1 MAIGWSVSFCNRS
14 VRKNFDDLILAQDV
28 RTAELRRQ
36 LLSQGLVRK
45 KKVEIASLNN
55 HPRVC

>member
-1 MAIGWSVSFCNRS
+1 MAIGWSVSFCNCKK
-14 VRKNFDDLILAQDV
+14 VNFDDLILAQDDDS
-28 RTAELRRQ
+28 ELRRQ